1 MARKRA
7 TLTDLLNDLT
17 YKTIY
22 EKFKLIALDVF
33 EWSGLPDGIDEKY
46 IEKLLFKYGKAIFFR
61 DADASY
67 MCLEAQQGSQLN
79 VYGEP
84 LNWRAIGFNYNK
96 NYKEDDCVIIN
107 NNKLRLA
114 TKDFV
119 MFYTNKIA
127 EAERTM
133 DVNIKACKTPI
144 IFAVDDKDVL
154 TFKRLFQQVDGNV
167 PAIFA
172 DKNLNLDS
180 ITAFDTKATFMGND
194 LMDYKT
200 SVENE
205 LLTFLGINNLPTDKK
220 ERLITDEANSNN
232 QLIESFVEL
241 QLAARQ
247 KACEDINKMYGLNI
261 SVDKRIK
268 IVEGV
273 ENNVDNSNQRHNET
287 NPGTEGDN

>member
-1 MARKRA
+1 MSRKRP

-17 YKTIY
+17 YKTLFN
-22 EKFKLIALDVF
+22 KFKLMSINEF
-33 EWSGLPDGIDEKY
+33 EWKGLPEGIEERY
-46 IEKLLFKYGKAIFFR
+46 LENLLFEYGKALFFR
-61 DADASY
+61 DPGMSY
-67 MCLEAQQGSQLN
+67 MCLQAQQGAQLN

-84 LNWRAIGFNYNK
+84 LNWNAIGLNYNK
-96 NYKEDDCVIIN
+96 PYKADKCVLIE
-107 NNKLRLA
+107 NNKLRIA

-119 MFYTNKIA
+119 MFYVNKLA

-172 DKNLNLDS
+172 DKNLNIDS
-180 ITAFDTKATFMGND
+180 IQAFDTKASFMGNE

-232 QLIESFVEL
+232 QLIESFFEL
-241 QLAARQ
+241 QQEARQ
-247 KACEDINKMYGLNI
+247 RAADKINEMYGLN
-261 SVDKRIK
+261 VTVERRQKEN
-268 IVEGV
+268 VEGV
-273 ENNVDNSNQRHNET
+273 DRNVDNVNKGHNKVNT
-287 NPGTEGDN
+287 